1 MVEAEGIR
9 RSYARLQ
16 QAGLVLAV
24 FDASQPLGQADLEL
38 AKACEGRPALAILNK
53 TDLEKRAREEDL
65 APYFTKIISISAKDP
80 AFLPAVEQ
88 AVAQVL
94 GVAHADPDALLLANE
109 RQLAAAKAAQAALA
123 DALAAVESGY
133 TLDAA
138 GVCVDD
144 ALNALYALTG
154 ESATEDVIEE
164 VFAKFCVGK

>member
-1 MVEAEGIR
+1 MIAT
-9 RSYARLQ
+9 LNN
-16 QAGLVLAV
+16 
-24 FDASQPLGQADLEL
+24 ASFHA
-38 AKACEGRPALAILNK
+38 
-53 TDLEKRAREEDL
+53 
-65 APYFTKIISISAKDP
+65 SA
-80 AFLPAVEQ
+80 PAVRRRWGNSA
-88 AVAQVL
+88 AV
-94 GVAHADPDALLLANE
+94 
-109 RQLAAAKAAQAALA
+109 AKAAQAALA

>member
-1 MVEAEGIR
+1 M
-9 RSYARLQ
+9 ARLICDVYGVDQ
-16 QAGLVLAV
+16 KPFEGDPRYVLK
-24 FDASQPLGQADLEL
+24 Q
-38 AKACEGRPALAILNK
+38 
-53 TDLEKRAREEDL
+53 
-65 APYFTKIISISAKDP
+65 
-80 AFLPAVEQ
+80 
-88 AVAQVL
+88 
-94 GVAHADPDALLLANE
+94 
-109 RQLAAAKAAQAALA
+109 AAAKAAQAALA

>member
-1 MVEAEGIR
+1 MERRRVGILPVVER
-9 RSYARLQ
+9 T
-16 QAGLVLAV
+16 AV
-24 FDASQPLGQADLEL
+24 KTRQVPLRTAQ
-38 AKACEGRPALAILNK
+38 K
-53 TDLEKRAREEDL
+53 
-65 APYFTKIISISAKDP
+65 
-80 AFLPAVEQ
+80 Q

>member
-1 MVEAEGIR
+1 MCA
-9 RSYARLQ
+9 
-16 QAGLVLAV
+16 
-24 FDASQPLGQADLEL
+24 
-38 AKACEGRPALAILNK
+38 PA
-53 TDLEKRAREEDL
+53 
-65 APYFTKIISISAKDP
+65 
-80 AFLPAVEQ
+80 
-88 AVAQVL
+88 
-94 GVAHADPDALLLANE
+94 ALCLSLIHIF
-109 RQLAAAKAAQAALA
+109 AAAKAAQAALA

>member
-1 MVEAEGIR
+1 MPGKILIVDDEREIADVIGLYLKNENFEAVKCYNG
-9 RSYARLQ
+9 
-16 QAGLVLAV
+16 
-24 FDASQPLGQADLEL
+24 
-38 AKACEGRPALAILNK
+38 K
-53 TDLEKRAREEDL
+53 
-65 APYFTKIISISAKDP
+65 
-80 AFLPAVEQ
+80 
-88 AVAQVL
+88 
-94 GVAHADPDALLLANE
+94 
-109 RQLAAAKAAQAALA
+109 

>member
-1 MVEAEGIR
+1 MFQPAALQMFHVEHFTQRQANLLPGR
-9 RSYARLQ
+9 RMPAYKAVSYTHLD
-16 QAGLVLAV
+16 VY
-24 FDASQPLGQADLEL
+24 
-38 AKACEGRPALAILNK
+38 
-53 TDLEKRAREEDL
+53 KR
-65 APYFTKIISISAKDP
+65 
-80 AFLPAVEQ
+80 Q
-88 AVAQVL
+88 
-94 GVAHADPDALLLANE
+94 
-109 RQLAAAKAAQAALA
+109 ALA